1 MRIHSHLTAELT
13 RSLMNKT
20 NRRIVLPAAGIFLLL
35 PIPVIL
41 LFFLTDSPE
50 LCALLLPLT
59 GLVLGFGSFFLLSL
73 RNSKRLVELH
83 MEKGYDGA
91 VEREEI
97 YELTPSGLLDYSD
110 GYTTEI
116 PWNTVMEIT
125 AYGRALV
132 IRTKYYIRCIGVEES
147 MVPQIRQYIL
157 SVAPYLTAKF
167 KLR

>member
-83 MEKGYDGA
+83 MEKVYDGA

>member
-83 MEKGYDGA
+83 MEKVYDGA

-132 IRTKYYIRCIGVEES
+132 VRTKYYIRCIGVEES

>member
-83 MEKGYDGA
+83 MEKVYDGA

-97 YELTPSGLLDYSD
+97 YELTPSGLLDY
-110 GYTTEI
+110 
-116 PWNTVMEIT
+116 
-125 AYGRALV
+125 
-132 IRTKYYIRCIGVEES
+132 
-147 MVPQIRQYIL
+147 
-157 SVAPYLTAKF
+157 
-167 KLR
+167 